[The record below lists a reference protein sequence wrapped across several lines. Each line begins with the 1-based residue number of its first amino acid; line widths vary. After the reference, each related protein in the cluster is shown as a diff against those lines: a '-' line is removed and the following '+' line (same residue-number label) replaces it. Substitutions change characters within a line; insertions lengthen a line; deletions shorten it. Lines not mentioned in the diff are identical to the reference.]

1 MLLQKKFK
9 EHTMNFLNLYYFR
22 VAAEELS
29 FTNAAKRLFISQQS
43 LSNHISRLENEF
55 GVILFNRTQPITLT
69 EAGKSLYAS
78 SKVLLQQK
86 EQIEKSMQDIRDFRK
101 GELTLG
107 ISTSRGAV
115 MLPKILPEFRSA
127 FPQIKLNLVEGT
139 TKEINQALFE
149 GRADLCI
156 GFAINDPEK
165 VHEELLHTESLV
177 CVIPNSF
184 LPRYLKI
191 DSTLIPGSVQS
202 FNIFAD
208 CPFIKMPKQTWLG
221 EMFEKCC
228 ESYNIEPEILLETTS
243 MSTMVSLCSS
253 GIGAIVLPEI
263 FVSRRMTF
271 WNSFDWKEQVSV
283 FPLNYPAGDRPITI
297 AYMKDH
303 YLSRAADEF
312 IRMAQEK
319 FSC

>member
-1 MLLQKKFK
+1 
-9 EHTMNFLNLYYFR
+9 MNFLNLYYFR

-69 EAGKSLYAS
+69 EAGKTLYNS
-78 SKVLLQQK
+78 SKILLQQK
-86 EQIEKSMQDIRDFRK
+86 EQIEKSLQDIRDFRK

-115 MLPKILPEFRSA
+115 MLPKILPEFRAA
-127 FPQIKLNLVEGT
+127 FPQIKLNLIEGT
-139 TKEINQALFE
+139 TKEINHALFE
-149 GRADLCI
+149 GRADLCV
-156 GFAINDPEK
+156 GFAIHDPEK

-177 CVIPNSF
+177 CVVPNSF
-184 LPRYLKI
+184 LPRYLKT
-191 DSTLIPGSVQS
+191 DSALIPGSVQS
-202 FNIFAD
+202 FSLFAE
-208 CPFIKMPKQTWLG
+208 CPFIKMPRQAWLG

-228 ESYNIEPEILLETTS
+228 ESYNVEPEVLLETTS

-253 GIGAIVLPEI
+253 GVGAIVLPEI
-263 FVSRRMTF
+263 FVSHRMTF
-271 WNSFDWKEQVSV
+271 WNSFDWKEPVSV
-283 FPLNYPAGDRPITI
+283 FPLNYSGGYLPITI

-312 IRMAQEK
+312 IQMAK
-319 FSC
+319 KIFSY

>member
-1 MLLQKKFK
+1 
-9 EHTMNFLNLYYFR
+9 
-22 VAAEELS
+22 
-29 FTNAAKRLFISQQS
+29 
-43 LSNHISRLENEF
+43 
-55 GVILFNRTQPITLT
+55 
-69 EAGKSLYAS
+69 
-78 SKVLLQQK
+78 
-86 EQIEKSMQDIRDFRK
+86 MQDIRDFRK

-191 DSTLIPGSVQS
+191 NSTLIPGSVQS

-283 FPLNYPAGDRPITI
+283 FPLNYPAGYRPITI

>member
-1 MLLQKKFK
+1 
-9 EHTMNFLNLYYFR
+9 MNFLNLYYFR

-55 GVILFNRTQPITLT
+55 GVIHFNRTKPITLT

-78 SKVLLQQK
+78 SKVLLHQK

-184 LPRYLKI
+184 LPTARLSKCRNRHGWAKCLKNVVKAT
-191 DSTLIPGSVQS
+191 TLNRKSSSRPPV
-202 FNIFAD
+202 
-208 CPFIKMPKQTWLG
+208 CPPWFP
-221 EMFEKCC
+221 
-228 ESYNIEPEILLETTS
+228 S
-243 MSTMVSLCSS
+243 
-253 GIGAIVLPEI
+253 VLPE
-263 FVSRRMTF
+263 
-271 WNSFDWKEQVSV
+271 SV
-283 FPLNYPAGDRPITI
+283 PSCFP
-297 AYMKDH
+297 K
-303 YLSRAADEF
+303 SSSAAV
-312 IRMAQEK
+312 
-319 FSC
+319 

>member
-1 MLLQKKFK
+1 
-9 EHTMNFLNLYYFR
+9 MNFLNLYYFR

-29 FTNAAKRLFISQQS
+29 FTNAAKRLFISPQS

-55 GVILFNRTQPITLT
+55 GVTLFNRTQPITLT

-78 SKVLLQQK
+78 SKVLLHQK

-149 GRADLCI
+149 GRADLC
-156 GFAINDPEK
+156 
-165 VHEELLHTESLV
+165 
-177 CVIPNSF
+177 
-184 LPRYLKI
+184 I

-283 FPLNYPAGDRPITI
+283 FPLKTTISAEPPMNSSRWHRKSFPAKRRSDGSSPP
-297 AYMKDH
+297 H
-303 YLSRAADEF
+303 HLSL
-312 IRMAQEK
+312 
-319 FSC
+319 CG

>member
-1 MLLQKKFK
+1 
-9 EHTMNFLNLYYFR
+9 MNFLNLYYFR

-78 SKVLLQQK
+78 SKVLLHQK

-115 MLPKILPEFRSA
+115 MLPKILPKFRSA

-221 EMFEKCC
+221 EMFENVVKA
-228 ESYNIEPEILLETTS
+228 TT
-243 MSTMVSLCSS
+243 LNRKSS
-253 GIGAIVLPEI
+253 SRPPVCPPWFPSVLPE
-263 FVSRRMTF
+263 
-271 WNSFDWKEQVSV
+271 SV
-283 FPLNYPAGDRPITI
+283 PSCFP
-297 AYMKDH
+297 K
-303 YLSRAADEF
+303 SSSAAV
-312 IRMAQEK
+312 
-319 FSC
+319 

>member
-78 SKVLLQQK
+78 SKVLLHQK

-208 CPFIKMPKQTWLG
+208 
-221 EMFEKCC
+221 
-228 ESYNIEPEILLETTS
+228 
-243 MSTMVSLCSS
+243 
-253 GIGAIVLPEI
+253 
-263 FVSRRMTF
+263 
-271 WNSFDWKEQVSV
+271 
-283 FPLNYPAGDRPITI
+283 
-297 AYMKDH
+297 
-303 YLSRAADEF
+303 
-312 IRMAQEK
+312 
-319 FSC
+319 

>member
-1 MLLQKKFK
+1 
-9 EHTMNFLNLYYFR
+9 MNFLNLYYFR

-78 SKVLLQQK
+78 SKVLLHQK

-243 MSTMVSLCSS
+243 MSTMVSLFSS
-253 GIGAIVLPEI
+253 GIGAIVLP
-263 FVSRRMTF
+263 
-271 WNSFDWKEQVSV
+271 
-283 FPLNYPAGDRPITI
+283 
-297 AYMKDH
+297 
-303 YLSRAADEF
+303 
-312 IRMAQEK
+312 
-319 FSC
+319 

>member
-1 MLLQKKFK
+1 M
-9 EHTMNFLNLYYFR
+9 
-22 VAAEELS
+22 
-29 FTNAAKRLFISQQS
+29 
-43 LSNHISRLENEF
+43 
-55 GVILFNRTQPITLT
+55 ILFNRTQPITLT

-78 SKVLLQQK
+78 SKVLLHQK

-184 LPRYLKI
+184 AALSEDRLHF
-191 DSTLIPGSVQS
+191 DSGFCSK
-202 FNIFAD
+202 FHIFAD

-243 MSTMVSLCSS
+243 MSTMVPS
-253 GIGAIVLPEI
+253 VLPE
-263 FVSRRMTF
+263 
-271 WNSFDWKEQVSV
+271 SV
-283 FPLNYPAGDRPITI
+283 PSCFP
-297 AYMKDH
+297 K
-303 YLSRAADEF
+303 SSSAAV
-312 IRMAQEK
+312 
-319 FSC
+319 